1 MASVTSL
8 TASVHQ
14 RLATALSA
22 TLPTA
27 DADPLLRRSDRADY
41 QANGI
46 LALAKKAKAN
56 PRELA
61 TQVVARVE
69 SGELIGEIEVSGPG
83 FLNITLTD
91 RAITQNLAARY
102 ADDTGRLGVPTAE
115 RPGTTVIDYAQPNVA
130 KEMHV
135 GHLRSAVI
143 GDAVVQI
150 LEFTGENV
158 VRRHHIG
165 DWGTQFGMLIQYLD
179 EHPHELDHKDAR
191 VSGEEAMSNLDRLYK
206 AARKLFDSDEEF
218 KTRAR
223 RRVVDLQAGDP
234 HTLATWQK
242 FVDES
247 KIYFFSVF
255 EKLDMEVRDADIVG
269 ESGYNDMLDE
279 TCRLLEE
286 SGVAVRS
293 EGALCVFFD
302 DVKGPDGNPVPLI
315 VKKSDGG
322 YGYAATDLSAIRDR
336 VFHLKANSLLY
347 VVDARQSLHFKMVFE
362 TARRAGWLN
371 DDDVKAFQLAFGTV
385 LGKDGK
391 PFKTREGE
399 TIRLVDLLDEAIDRA
414 TAVVREKAEK
424 VGLTEEEIVENG
436 RYVGIGA
443 VKYADLSTSAV
454 RDYKFD
460 LDQMV
465 SLNGDT
471 SVYLQYAYA
480 RIQSILRKA
489 GEAGPAAHPE
499 LELAPAERALG
510 LHLDQFG
517 EAVAEVA
524 ESYEPHKLAAYL
536 FRLATLLTSFYDQCP
551 VLKAESPAQVENR
564 LFLVDLTA
572 RTLHRGMAL
581 LATRTPSPHAP
592 PPGYRPPAAGRVALR
607 HPRPGRCRCLPLQSL
622 AWRPFPIRC
631 PSWRPTRAG
640 VCSGLNSRFRRGG

>member
-8 TASVHQ
+8 GDSVQQHLAS
-14 RLATALSA
+14 ALSA
-22 TLPTA
+22 TLPEA
-27 DADPLLRRSDRADY
+27 AGADPLLRRSDRADF

-61 TQVVARVE
+61 TQVVSQVVT
-69 SGELIGEIEVSGPG
+69 GGVIKEIEVSGPG
-83 FLNITLTD
+83 FLNITITD
-91 RAITQNLAARY
+91 RAIIENLAARY
-102 ADDTGRLGVPTAE
+102 ADEARLGVPLSA

-143 GDAVVQI
+143 GDAVVQL
-150 LEFTGENV
+150 LEFTGESV

-179 EHPHELDHKDAR
+179 EHPHELDHKESQ

-234 HTLATWQK
+234 RTLAAWQK

-255 EKLDMEVRDADIVG
+255 EKLDMEIRDEDIVG
-269 ESGYNDMLDE
+269 ESGYNDMLHE

-293 EGALCVFFD
+293 EGALCVFFED
-302 DVKGPDGNPVPLI
+302 IKGPDGNPVPLI
-315 VKKSDGG
+315 VQKSDGG
-322 YGYAATDLSAIRDR
+322 FGYAATDLSAIRDR
-336 VFHLKANSLLY
+336 VFGLKADTLVY

-362 TARRAGWLN
+362 TARRAGWLGE
-371 DDDVKAFQLAFGTV
+371 DVTAYQLAFGTV

-399 TIRLVDLLDEAIDRA
+399 TVKLVDLLDEAVERA
-414 TAVVREKAEK
+414 TAVVREKDTQGQLSEAEIAERGTQ
-424 VGLTEEEIVENG
+424 VGV
-436 RYVGIGA
+436 GA
-443 VKYADLSTSAV
+443 VKYADLSTSAN

-480 RIQSILRKA
+480 RIRSILRKA
-489 GEAGPAAHPE
+489 GDIAPQAHPE
-499 LELAPAERALG
+499 LELAAAERALG
-510 LHLDQFG
+510 LHVDAFA
-517 EAVAEVA
+517 ETVAEAAA
-524 ESYEPHKLAAYL
+524 EYAPHKLAAYL
-536 FRLATLLTSFYDQCP
+536 YQLASLFTTFYDKCP
-551 VLKAESPAQVENR
+551 VLKADTPAQVENR
-564 LFLVDLTA
+564 LFLCDVTA
-572 RTLHRGMAL
+572 RTLHQGMAL
-581 LATRTPSPHAP
+581 LGIRTPEK
-592 PPGYRPPAAGRVALR
+592 L
-607 HPRPGRCRCLPLQSL
+607 
-622 AWRPFPIRC
+622 
-631 PSWRPTRAG
+631 
-640 VCSGLNSRFRRGG
+640 

>member
-8 TASVHQ
+8 SHSVEQHLAS
-14 RLATALSA
+14 AFSAALPEA
-22 TLPTA
+22 VG
-27 DADPLLRRSDRADY
+27 ADPLLRRSDRADY

-61 TQVVARVE
+61 TQVVAQVVT
-69 SGELIGEIEVSGPG
+69 GDLIKDIEVSGPG
-83 FLNITLTD
+83 FLNVTITD
-91 RAITQNLAARY
+91 KAIVENLGARY
-102 ADDTGRLGVPTAE
+102 ADADRLGVPLADA
-115 RPGTTVIDYAQPNVA
+115 PGTTVIDYAQPNVA

-143 GDAVVQI
+143 GAAVTEI
-150 LEFTGENV
+150 LEFTGESV

-179 EHPHELDHKDAR
+179 EHPHELDHKDAQ

-206 AARKLFDSDEEF
+206 AARRLFDADEEF

-234 HTLATWQK
+234 HTLAVWQK

-255 EKLDMEVRDADIVG
+255 DKLDMEIRDEDIVG
-269 ESGYNDMLDE
+269 ESGYNDMLAE

-286 SGVAVRS
+286 KGVAVRS

-315 VKKSDGG
+315 VQKSDGG

-336 VFHLKANSLLY
+336 VFQLKANSLVY

-371 DDDVKAFQLAFGTV
+371 GEATAHQLAFGTV

-399 TIRLVDLLDEAIDRA
+399 TVKLVDLLDEAVDRA

-424 VGLTEEEIVENG
+424 VGLSEREIEENG
-436 RYVGIGA
+436 RYVGVGA

-489 GEAGPAAHPE
+489 GEARPVAHPE

-517 EAVAEVA
+517 ETVHEVA
-524 ESYEPHKLAAYL
+524 AAYEPHKLAAYL
-536 FRLATLLTSFYDQCP
+536 YQLASHLTTFYDQCH
-551 VLKAESPAQVENR
+551 VLSADNAPEVVENR
-564 LFLVDLTA
+564 LFLVDLTG
-572 RTLHRGMAL
+572 RTLHKGMAL
-581 LATRTPSPHAP
+581 LGIRTPE
-592 PPGYRPPAAGRVALR
+592 RL
-607 HPRPGRCRCLPLQSL
+607 
-622 AWRPFPIRC
+622 
-631 PSWRPTRAG
+631 
-640 VCSGLNSRFRRGG
+640 

>member
-1 MASVTSL
+1 MAPVTSL

-22 TLPTA
+22 TLPEA
-27 DADPLLRRSDRADY
+27 PADPLLRRSDRADF

-61 TQVVARVE
+61 TQVVAKVE
-69 SGELIGEIEVSGPG
+69 SGVTSDLIKEIEVSGPG

-91 RAITQNLAARY
+91 AAITRNLAERY
-102 ADDTGRLGVPTAE
+102 ADEVRLGVPLAAH
-115 RPGTTVIDYAQPNVA
+115 PGTTVIDYAQPNVA

-165 DWGTQFGMLIQYLD
+165 DWGTQFGMLIQYLL
-179 EHPHELDHKDAR
+179 EHPHELDHKADGEDTA
-191 VSGEEAMSNLDRLYK
+191 VSGEEAMSNLNRLYK
-206 AARKLFDSDEEF
+206 ASRALFDSDEEF

-223 RRVVDLQAGDP
+223 RRVVDLQAGEP
-234 HTLATWQK
+234 ETLALWQR

-247 KIYFFSVF
+247 KIYFYSVF
-255 EKLDMEVRDADIVG
+255 EKLDMEIRDPDIVG

-302 DVKGPDGNPVPLI
+302 DIKGPEGNPVPLI
-315 VKKSDGG
+315 VQKSDGG

-336 VFHLKANSLLY
+336 VFNQKANTLLY

-371 DDDVKAFQLAFGTV
+371 DDVKAHQLAFGTV

-399 TIRLVDLLDEAIDRA
+399 TVRLEDLLDEAVQRA

-424 VGLTEEEIVENG
+424 VGLAEQEIVENG

-489 GEAGPAAHPE
+489 GETRPAAHPE

-517 EAVAEVA
+517 ETIAEVA
-524 ESYEPHKLAAYL
+524 EGYEPHKLAAYL
-536 FRLATLLTSFYDQCP
+536 FKLATLLTTFYDQCH
-551 VLKAESPAQVENR
+551 VLSPDNAPEVVENR
-564 LFLVDLTA
+564 LFLIDLTA

-581 LATRTPSPHAP
+581 LGIRTPE
-592 PPGYRPPAAGRVALR
+592 RL
-607 HPRPGRCRCLPLQSL
+607 
-622 AWRPFPIRC
+622 
-631 PSWRPTRAG
+631 
-640 VCSGLNSRFRRGG
+640 

>member
-1 MASVTSL
+1 MASVPSL
-8 TASVHQ
+8 ASNVQQ
-14 RLATALSA
+14 RLADALTAA
-22 TLPTA
+22 LPEA
-27 DADPLLRRSDRADY
+27 GSADPLLRRSDRADF

-46 LALAKKAKAN
+46 LALAKKLKGN

-61 TQVVARVE
+61 GQVVDAI
-69 SGELIGEIEVSGPG
+69 GENDLLKEIEVSGPG
-83 FLNITLTD
+83 FLNITVTD
-91 RAITQNLAARY
+91 RAITETLAARA
-102 ADDTGRLGVPTAE
+102 ADARLGVPLAAE
-115 RPGTTVIDYAQPNVA
+115 PGTTVIDYAQPNVA

-143 GDAVVQI
+143 GDAMVQI
-150 LEFTGENV
+150 LEFAGEQV

-165 DWGTQFGMLIQYLD
+165 DWGTQFGMLIQYLI
-179 EHPHELDHKDAR
+179 EHPHELDHKSDEAAAE
-191 VSGEEAMSNLDRLYK
+191 VSGEEAMSNLNRLYK
-206 AARKLFDSDEEF
+206 ASRALFDSDEEF
-218 KTRAR
+218 KARAR
-223 RRVVDLQAGDP
+223 DRVVALQAGEEQ
-234 HTLATWQK
+234 TLALWQR

-247 KIYFFSVF
+247 KIYFYSVF
-255 EKLDMEVRDADIVG
+255 EKLDMEVRDPDIVG

-315 VKKSDGG
+315 VKKSNGG

-336 VFHLKANSLLY
+336 VQNLGASTLLY

-371 DDDVKAFQLAFGTV
+371 DKVKAHQLAFGTV

-399 TIRLVDLLDEAIDRA
+399 TVRLVDLLDEAIDRA
-414 TAVVREKAEK
+414 TAVVAEKAGK
-424 VGLTEEEIVENG
+424 VGLSEQEITENG

-480 RIQSILRKA
+480 RIQSIKRRA
-489 GEAGPAAHPE
+489 GERRPAAHPE
-499 LELAPAERALG
+499 LGLAPAERALG

-517 EAVAEVA
+517 EVLGEVA
-524 ESYEPHKLAAYL
+524 TSYEPHKLAAYL
-536 FRLATLLTSFYDQCP
+536 YQLASHLTTFYDQCH
-551 VLKAESPAQVENR
+551 VLSDDNAPEVVENR
-564 LFLVDLTA
+564 LFLVDLTG
-572 RTLHRGMAL
+572 RTLHQGMAL
-581 LATRTPSPHAP
+581 LGIRTPE
-592 PPGYRPPAAGRVALR
+592 RL
-607 HPRPGRCRCLPLQSL
+607 
-622 AWRPFPIRC
+622 
-631 PSWRPTRAG
+631 
-640 VCSGLNSRFRRGG
+640 

>member
-8 TASVHQ
+8 SDSVQQHLAS
-14 RLATALSA
+14 ALSA
-22 TLPTA
+22 TLPEA
-27 DADPLLRRSDRADY
+27 AGADPLLRRSDRADF

-61 TQVVARVE
+61 TKVVSEIVT
-69 SGELIGEIEVSGPG
+69 GEVIKDVEVSGPG
-83 FLNITLTD
+83 FLNITVTD
-91 RAITQNLAARY
+91 RAITEILAARY
-102 ADDTGRLGVPTAE
+102 ADDTGRLGVPYAE
-115 RPGTTVIDYAQPNVA
+115 HPGTTVIDYAQPNVA

-143 GDAVVQI
+143 GDAAVQL
-150 LEFTGENV
+150 LEFTGETV

-179 EHPHELDHKDAR
+179 EHPHELDHKDAE

-206 AARKLFDSDEEF
+206 AARKVFDSDEEF

-223 RRVVDLQAGDP
+223 RRVVDLQAGEP
-234 HTLATWQK
+234 RTLAAWQK

-255 EKLDMEVRDADIVG
+255 EKLDMEIRDADIVG
-269 ESGYNDMLDE
+269 ESGYNDMLAE

-293 EGALCVFFD
+293 EGALCVFFE

-315 VKKSDGG
+315 VQKSDGG

-336 VFHLKANSLLY
+336 VFNLKADSLLY
-347 VVDARQSLHFKMVFE
+347 VVDARQSLHFRMVFE

-371 DDDVKAFQLAFGTV
+371 DDVKAFQLAFGTV
-385 LGKDGK
+385 LGMDGK

-399 TIRLVDLLDEAIDRA
+399 TVKLVDLLDEAVERA

-424 VGLTEEEIVENG
+424 VGLTEQEIEENG
-436 RYVGIGA
+436 RHVGIGA

-480 RIQSILRKA
+480 RIQSILRKSEGA
-489 GEAGPAAHPE
+489 TPTPHPE
-499 LELAPAERALG
+499 LELAAAERALG

-517 EAVAEVA
+517 ETVLEVA
-524 ESYEPHKLAAYL
+524 AAHEPHKLASYL
-536 FRLATLLTSFYDQCP
+536 YQLASHLTTFYDQCP
-551 VLKAESPAQVENR
+551 VLKAETGEQKENR

-581 LATRTPSPHAP
+581 LGIRTPDK
-592 PPGYRPPAAGRVALR
+592 L
-607 HPRPGRCRCLPLQSL
+607 
-622 AWRPFPIRC
+622 
-631 PSWRPTRAG
+631 
-640 VCSGLNSRFRRGG
+640 

>member
-8 TASVHQ
+8 GDSVQQHLAS
-14 RLATALSA
+14 ALSA
-22 TLPTA
+22 TLPEA
-27 DADPLLRRSDRADY
+27 AGADPLLRRSDRADF

-61 TQVVARVE
+61 TQVVSQVVT
-69 SGELIGEIEVSGPG
+69 GGVIKEIEVSGPG
-83 FLNITLTD
+83 FLNITITD
-91 RAITQNLAARY
+91 RAIIENLAARY
-102 ADDTGRLGVPTAE
+102 ADEARLGVPLSA

-143 GDAVVQI
+143 GDAVVQL
-150 LEFTGENV
+150 LEFTGESV

-179 EHPHELDHKDAR
+179 EHPHELDHKESQ

-234 HTLATWQK
+234 RTLAAWQK

-255 EKLDMEVRDADIVG
+255 EKLDMEIRDEDIVG
-269 ESGYNDMLDE
+269 ESGYNDMLHE

-293 EGALCVFFD
+293 EGALCVFFED
-302 DVKGPDGNPVPLI
+302 IKGPDGNPVPLI
-315 VKKSDGG
+315 VQKSDGG
-322 YGYAATDLSAIRDR
+322 FGYAATDLSAIRDR
-336 VFHLKANSLLY
+336 VFGLKADTLVY

-362 TARRAGWLN
+362 TARRAGWLGE
-371 DDDVKAFQLAFGTV
+371 DVTAYQLAFGTV

-399 TIRLVDLLDEAIDRA
+399 TVKLVDLLDEAVERA
-414 TAVVREKAEK
+414 TAVVREKDTQRQLSEAEIAERGTQ
-424 VGLTEEEIVENG
+424 VGV
-436 RYVGIGA
+436 GA
-443 VKYADLSTSAV
+443 VKYADLSTSAN

-480 RIQSILRKA
+480 RIRSILRKA
-489 GEAGPAAHPE
+489 GDIAPQAHPE
-499 LELAPAERALG
+499 LELAAAERALG
-510 LHLDQFG
+510 LHVDAFA
-517 EAVAEVA
+517 ETVAEAAA
-524 ESYEPHKLAAYL
+524 EYAPHKLAAYL
-536 FRLATLLTSFYDQCP
+536 YQLASLFTTFYDKCP
-551 VLKAESPAQVENR
+551 VLKADTPAQVENR
-564 LFLVDLTA
+564 LFLCDVTA
-572 RTLHRGMAL
+572 RTLHQGMAL
-581 LATRTPSPHAP
+581 LGIRTPEK
-592 PPGYRPPAAGRVALR
+592 L
-607 HPRPGRCRCLPLQSL
+607 
-622 AWRPFPIRC
+622 
-631 PSWRPTRAG
+631 
-640 VCSGLNSRFRRGG
+640 

>member
-61 TQVVARVE
+61 AQVVAQVE

-91 RAITQNLAARY
+91 RAITANLAERY
-102 ADDTGRLGVPTAE
+102 ADARLGVPLAAH
-115 RPGTTVIDYAQPNVA
+115 PGTTVIDYAQPNVA

-179 EHPHELDHKDAR
+179 EHPHELDHKDTQ

-286 SGVAVRS
+286 SGVAERS

-302 DVKGPDGNPVPLI
+302 DIKGPDGNRVPLI

-536 FRLATLLTSFYDQCP
+536 FKLATLLTSFYDQCP
-551 VLKAESPAQVENR
+551 VLKADTPAQVENR

-581 LATRTPSPHAP
+581 LGIRTPDK
-592 PPGYRPPAAGRVALR
+592 L
-607 HPRPGRCRCLPLQSL
+607 
-622 AWRPFPIRC
+622 
-631 PSWRPTRAG
+631 
-640 VCSGLNSRFRRGG
+640 

>member
-14 RLATALSA
+14 RLASALSA
-22 TLPTA
+22 TLPETGA
-27 DADPLLRRSDRADY
+27 ADPLLRRSDRADF

-61 TQVVARVE
+61 AQVVGHVVT
-69 SGELIGEIEVSGPG
+69 GDVIKDVEVSGPG
-83 FLNITLTD
+83 FLNVTVTD
-91 RAITQNLAARY
+91 RAITENLAARA
-102 ADDTGRLGVPTAE
+102 ADPDGRLGVPYAE
-115 RPGTTVIDYAQPNVA
+115 QPGTTVIDYAQPNVA

-143 GDAVVQI
+143 GDSVVQL

-179 EHPHELDHKDAR
+179 EHPHELDHKASE

-206 AARKLFDSDEEF
+206 AARRLFDSDEEF

-223 RRVVDLQAGDP
+223 RRVVDLQAGDAR
-234 HTLATWQK
+234 TVAMWQK

-255 EKLDMEVRDADIVG
+255 EKLDMDVRDADIVG
-269 ESGYNDMLDE
+269 ESGYNDMLAE

-302 DVKGPDGNPVPLI
+302 DIKGPDGNQVPLI
-315 VKKSDGG
+315 VQKSDGG

-336 VFHLKANSLLY
+336 VFNLKANTLLY

-371 DDDVKAFQLAFGTV
+371 DDVTAFQLAFGTV

-399 TIRLVDLLDEAIDRA
+399 TVRLVDLLDEAIDRA
-414 TAVVREKAEK
+414 SAVVREKAQD
-424 VGLTEEEIVENG
+424 LTEEEITERG
-436 RYVGIGA
+436 AQVGIGA
-443 VKYADLSTSAV
+443 VKYADLSTSAN

-489 GEAGPAAHPE
+489 QEVRPAAHPE
-499 LELAPAERALG
+499 LELTQAERALG
-510 LHLDQFG
+510 LHTDAFA
-517 EAVAEVA
+517 EAVRESAEEYA
-524 ESYEPHKLAAYL
+524 PHKLAAYL
-536 FRLATLLTSFYDQCP
+536 YQLASLYTSFYDKCP
-551 VLKAESPAQVENR
+551 VLKAETPEQVENR
-564 LFLVDLTA
+564 LFLCDVTA
-572 RTLHRGMAL
+572 RTLHQGMAL
-581 LATRTPSPHAP
+581 LGIRTPE
-592 PPGYRPPAAGRVALR
+592 RL
-607 HPRPGRCRCLPLQSL
+607 
-622 AWRPFPIRC
+622 
-631 PSWRPTRAG
+631 
-640 VCSGLNSRFRRGG
+640 

>member
-8 TASVHQ
+8 SDSVHQ
-14 RLATALSA
+14 RLAAALSA
-22 TLPTA
+22 ALPQSGS
-27 DADPLLRRSDRADY
+27 ADPLLRRSDRADF

-46 LALAKKAKAN
+46 LALAKKEKAN

-61 TQVVARVE
+61 TQVVSRVE
-69 SGELIGEIEVSGPG
+69 SGDVIKDIEVSGPG
-83 FLNITLTD
+83 FLNITITD
-91 RAITQNLAARY
+91 RAITQTLAARY
-102 ADDTGRLGVPTAE
+102 ADDTGRLGVPQAE
-115 RPGTTVIDYAQPNVA
+115 HPGTTVIDYAQPNVA

-143 GDAVVQI
+143 GDSVAQL
-150 LEFTGENV
+150 LEFTGESV

-165 DWGTQFGMLIQYLD
+165 DWGTQFGMLIQYLE
-179 EHPHELDHKDAR
+179 EHPHELDHKADE
-191 VSGEEAMSNLDRLYK
+191 VSGEEAMSNLERIYK
-206 AARKLFDSDEEF
+206 AARKLFDADEEF

-223 RRVVDLQAGDP
+223 RRVVDLQAGEP
-234 HTLATWQK
+234 RTLAMWQK

-255 EKLDMEVRDADIVG
+255 EKLDMEIRDPDIVG
-269 ESGYNDMLDE
+269 ESGYNDMLAE

-302 DVKGPDGNPVPLI
+302 DIKGPDGKPVPLI
-315 VKKSDGG
+315 VQKSDGG

-336 VFHLKANSLLY
+336 VFTIKANTLLY

-371 DDDVKAFQLAFGTV
+371 EDVRAVQLAFGTV

-399 TIRLVDLLDEAIDRA
+399 TVRLVDLLDEAIDRA
-414 TAVVREKAEK
+414 SAVVREKAQD
-424 VGLTEEEIVENG
+424 LSEEEIAERG
-436 RYVGIGA
+436 TQVGIGA
-443 VKYADLSTSAV
+443 VKYADLSTSAS

-489 GEAGPAAHPE
+489 GEARPVAHPE
-499 LELAPAERALG
+499 LDLHEAERALG
-510 LHLDQFG
+510 LHADSF
-517 EAVAEVA
+517 AATVAEA
-524 ESYEPHKLAAYL
+524 ATDYAPHKMTAYL
-536 FRLATLLTSFYDQCP
+536 YQLASLYTTFYDKCP
-551 VLKAESPAQVENR
+551 VLKAESPEQIENR
-564 LFLVDLTA
+564 LFLCDITA
-572 RTLHRGMAL
+572 RTLHQGMAL
-581 LATRTPSPHAP
+581 LGIRTPE
-592 PPGYRPPAAGRVALR
+592 RL
-607 HPRPGRCRCLPLQSL
+607 
-622 AWRPFPIRC
+622 
-631 PSWRPTRAG
+631 
-640 VCSGLNSRFRRGG
+640 

>member
-8 TASVHQ
+8 RDSVQRHLAS
-14 RLATALSA
+14 ALSA
-22 TLPTA
+22 ALPEA
-27 DADPLLRRSDRADY
+27 AGADPLLRRSDRADY

-46 LALAKKAKAN
+46 LALAKRAKAN

-61 TQVVARVE
+61 TQVVAGIVT
-69 SGELIGEIEVSGPG
+69 GEVIADVEVSGPG
-83 FLNITLTD
+83 FLNITVAD
-91 RAITQNLAARY
+91 QAITENLAARY
-102 ADDTGRLGVPTAE
+102 ADDTGRLGVPFAE

-143 GDAVVQI
+143 GDAMVRL

-179 EHPHELDHKDAR
+179 EHPHELDHKASE

-206 AARKLFDSDEEF
+206 TARRLFDSDEEF

-223 RRVVDLQAGDP
+223 RRVVDLQAGDEK
-234 HTLATWQK
+234 TLASWQK

-255 EKLDMEVRDADIVG
+255 DKLDLEVRDPDIVG
-269 ESGYNDMLDE
+269 ESGYNDMLAE

-302 DVKGPDGNPVPLI
+302 DIKGPEGNPVPLI
-315 VKKSDGG
+315 VQKSDGG

-336 VFHLKANSLLY
+336 VFDLDASTLLY
-347 VVDARQSLHFKMVFE
+347 VVDARQALHFRMVFE
-362 TARRAGWLN
+362 TARRAKWLN
-371 DDDVKAFQLAFGTV
+371 DEVTAVQLAFGTI

-391 PFKTREGE
+391 PFKTRAGE
-399 TIRLVDLLDEAIDRA
+399 TVKLEGLLDEAVERA

-424 VGLTEEEIVENG
+424 VGLTEDEIVENG
-436 RYVGIGA
+436 RYVGVGA

-465 SLNGDT
+465 SLSGDT

-480 RIQSILRKA
+480 RIRSILRKA
-489 GEAGPAAHPE
+489 GEARPVAHPE
-499 LELAPAERALG
+499 LALAPAERALG
-510 LHLDQFG
+510 LHLDQFA
-517 EAVAEVA
+517 ETVLEVA
-524 ESYEPHKLAAYL
+524 AAREPHKMAAYL
-536 FRLATLLTSFYDQCP
+536 YQLASLLTSFYDQCP
-551 VLKAESPAQVENR
+551 VLKADTPAQVENR

-572 RTLHRGMAL
+572 RTLHRGMEL
-581 LATRTPSPHAP
+581 LGIRTPEK
-592 PPGYRPPAAGRVALR
+592 L
-607 HPRPGRCRCLPLQSL
+607 
-622 AWRPFPIRC
+622 
-631 PSWRPTRAG
+631 
-640 VCSGLNSRFRRGG
+640 

>member
-14 RLATALSA
+14 RLADALTAA
-22 TLPTA
+22 LPEA
-27 DADPLLRRSDRADY
+27 GAADPLLRRSDRADF

-61 TQVVARVE
+61 AQVVARME
-69 SGELIGEIEVSGPG
+69 SGDLLADIEVSGPG
-83 FLNITLTD
+83 FLNITVTD
-91 RAITQNLAARY
+91 SAIIDNLAARA
-102 ADDTGRLGVPTAE
+102 ADTDRLGVPRAE
-115 RPGTTVIDYAQPNVA
+115 HPGTTVIDYAQPNVA

-150 LEFTGENV
+150 LQFTGETV

-165 DWGTQFGMLIQYLD
+165 DWGTQFGMLIQYLI
-179 EHPHELDHKDAR
+179 EHPHELDHDKGEGE
-191 VSGEEAMSNLDRLYK
+191 VSGEEAMSNLNRLYK
-206 AARKLFDSDEEF
+206 SSRALFDSDEEF

-223 RRVVDLQAGDP
+223 RRVVDLQAGDAE
-234 HTLATWQK
+234 TLALWQK

-247 KIYFFSVF
+247 KIYFYSVF
-255 EKLDMEVRDADIVG
+255 DKLDMEIRDPDVVG

-315 VKKSDGG
+315 VRKSDGG
-322 YGYAATDLSAIRDR
+322 YGYAATDLSAIRNR
-336 VFHLKANSLLY
+336 VFDLKASTLLY

-371 DDDVKAFQLAFGTV
+371 DDVKAVQLAFGTV

-399 TIRLVDLLDEAIDRA
+399 TVRLVDLLDEAVERA
-414 TAVVREKAEK
+414 TAVVREKDTRGE
-424 VGLTEEEIVENG
+424 LSDEEIAERG
-436 RYVGIGA
+436 AQVGIGA
-443 VKYADLSTSAV
+443 VKYADLSTSAN

-480 RIQSILRKA
+480 RIQSILRRA
-489 GEAGPAAHPE
+489 GETRPTAHA
-499 LELAPAERALG
+499 ELALEPAERALG
-510 LHLDQFG
+510 LHVDQF
-517 EAVAEVA
+517 AETLA
-524 ESYEPHKLAAYL
+524 ETAAEYAPHKLAAYL
-536 FRLATLLTSFYDQCP
+536 YQLASLYTTFYDKCP
-551 VLKAESPAQVENR
+551 VLKAETPAQVENR
-564 LFLVDLTA
+564 LFLCDVTA
-572 RTLHRGMAL
+572 RTLHQGMAL
-581 LATRTPSPHAP
+581 LGIRTPE
-592 PPGYRPPAAGRVALR
+592 RL
-607 HPRPGRCRCLPLQSL
+607 
-622 AWRPFPIRC
+622 
-631 PSWRPTRAG
+631 
-640 VCSGLNSRFRRGG
+640 

>member
-8 TASVHQ
+8 SDSVQQHLAS
-14 RLATALSA
+14 ALSA
-22 TLPTA
+22 TRPEA
-27 DADPLLRRSDRADY
+27 AGADPLLRRSDRADY

-61 TQVVARVE
+61 AEVVSHVVT
-69 SGELIGEIEVSGPG
+69 GDELIKDVEVSGPG
-83 FLNITLTD
+83 FLNITVAD
-91 RAITQNLAARY
+91 RAITANLAARY
-102 ADDTGRLGVPTAE
+102 ADPERLGVPVAAD
-115 RPGTTVIDYAQPNVA
+115 PGTTVIDYAQPNVA

-143 GDAVVQI
+143 GDSVVQL

-179 EHPHELDHKDAR
+179 EHPHELDHKSSGDGTA
-191 VSGEEAMSNLDRLYK
+191 SGEEAMSNLDRLYK
-206 AARKLFDSDEEF
+206 TARKLFDSDEEF
-218 KTRAR
+218 KTRSR

-234 HTLATWQK
+234 RTLSIWQK

-247 KIYFFSVF
+247 KLYFFSVF
-255 EKLDMEVRDADIVG
+255 EKLDMEIQDADIVG
-269 ESGYNDMLDE
+269 ESGYNDMLAE

-293 EGALCVFFD
+293 EGALCVFFE
-302 DVKGPDGNPVPLI
+302 DVLGPDGKQVPLI
-315 VKKSDGG
+315 VQKSDGG

-336 VFHLKANSLLY
+336 VFHLKADTLLY
-347 VVDARQSLHFKMVFE
+347 VVDARQALHFKMVFE
-362 TARRAGWLN
+362 TARRAGWLG
-371 DDDVKAFQLAFGTV
+371 DGVKAVQLAFGTV

-399 TIRLVDLLDEAIDRA
+399 TVKLVDLLDEAIDRA
-414 TAVVREKAEK
+414 SAVVREKAQD
-424 VGLTEEEIVENG
+424 LSEEEIAERG
-436 RYVGIGA
+436 AQVGVGA
-443 VKYADLSTSAV
+443 VKYADLSTSAN

-480 RIQSILRKA
+480 RIRSILRKA
-489 GEAGPAAHPE
+489 PEGVGPSAHPE
-499 LELAPAERALG
+499 LALHEAERALG
-510 LHLDQFG
+510 LHVDAFA
-517 EAVAEVA
+517 ETVADAAREYA
-524 ESYEPHKLAAYL
+524 PHKLAAYL
-536 FRLATLLTSFYDQCP
+536 YQLASLYTSFYDKCP
-551 VLKAESPAQVENR
+551 VLKAESPEQVANR
-564 LFLVDLTA
+564 LFLCDVTA

-581 LATRTPSPHAP
+581 LGIRTPE
-592 PPGYRPPAAGRVALR
+592 RL
-607 HPRPGRCRCLPLQSL
+607 
-622 AWRPFPIRC
+622 
-631 PSWRPTRAG
+631 
-640 VCSGLNSRFRRGG
+640 

>member
-1 MASVTSL
+1 MAPVTSL
-8 TASVHQ
+8 SDSVQQH
-14 RLATALSA
+14 LATALSA
-22 TLPTA
+22 ALPDA
-27 DADPLLRRSDRADY
+27 GSADPLLRRSDRADF

-61 TQVVARVE
+61 TQVVSQVVT
-69 SGELIGEIEVSGPG
+69 GDVIKDIEVSGPG
-83 FLNITLTD
+83 FLNITIGD
-91 RAITQNLAARY
+91 KAIIETLAARY
-102 ADDTGRLGVPTAE
+102 ADTDRLGVPYAE

-143 GDAVVQI
+143 GDAVVHL
-150 LEFTGENV
+150 LEFTGETV

-179 EHPHELDHKDAR
+179 EHPHELDHKAGD
-191 VSGEEAMSNLDRLYK
+191 VSGEEAMSNLNRLYK
-206 AARKLFDSDEEF
+206 AARAIFDSDDEF

-223 RRVVDLQAGDP
+223 RRVVDLQAGEP
-234 HTLATWQK
+234 RTLAMWQK

-247 KIYFFSVF
+247 KIYFYSVF
-255 EKLDMEVRDADIVG
+255 EKLDMEIRDPDIVG
-269 ESGYNDMLDE
+269 ESGYNDMLAE

-293 EGALCVFFD
+293 EGALCVFFED
-302 DVKGPDGNPVPLI
+302 IKGPDGKPVPLI
-315 VKKSDGG
+315 VQKSDGG

-336 VFHLKANSLLY
+336 VFNHKASTLLY
-347 VVDARQSLHFKMVFE
+347 VVDVRQSLHFRMVFE

-371 DDDVKAFQLAFGTV
+371 DGVTTHQLAFGTV

-399 TIRLVDLLDEAIDRA
+399 TVRLEDLLDEAVERA

-424 VGLTEEEIVENG
+424 VGLSEQEIVENG

-465 SLNGDT
+465 SLSGDT

-489 GEAGPAAHPE
+489 GEARPAAHPE

-510 LHLDQFG
+510 LHLDRFA
-517 EAVAEVA
+517 ETVLEVA
-524 ESYEPHKLAAYL
+524 SAYEPHKLAAYL
-536 FRLATLLTSFYDQCP
+536 YELATHLTKFYDQCQ
-551 VLKAESPAQVENR
+551 VLSAENAPEVVENR

-581 LATRTPSPHAP
+581 LGIRTPE
-592 PPGYRPPAAGRVALR
+592 RL
-607 HPRPGRCRCLPLQSL
+607 
-622 AWRPFPIRC
+622 
-631 PSWRPTRAG
+631 
-640 VCSGLNSRFRRGG
+640 

>member
-1 MASVTSL
+1 MASVPSL
-8 TASVHQ
+8 ASTVQQ
-14 RLATALSA
+14 RLADALSA
-22 TLPTA
+22 ALPEA
-27 DADPLLRRSDRADY
+27 GSADPLLRRSDRADF

-46 LALAKKAKAN
+46 LALAKKLNGN

-61 TQVVARVE
+61 AKVVDA
-69 SGELIGEIEVSGPG
+69 IGPNDVLKDIEVSGPG
-83 FLNITLTD
+83 FLNITITD
-91 RAITQNLAARY
+91 QAIVETLAARA
-102 ADDTGRLGVPTAE
+102 ADDRLGVPYTPDA
-115 RPGTTVIDYAQPNVA
+115 GTTVIDYAQPNVA

-143 GDAVVQI
+143 GDAMVRI
-150 LEFTGENV
+150 LEFVGEKV

-165 DWGTQFGMLIQYLD
+165 DWGTQFGMLIQYLI
-179 EHPHELDHKDAR
+179 EHPHELDHKGEGE
-191 VSGEEAMSNLDRLYK
+191 VSGEEAMSNLNRLYK
-206 AARKLFDSDEEF
+206 ASRAFFDSDEEF
-218 KTRAR
+218 KERAR
-223 RRVVDLQAGDP
+223 HRVVDLQSGDAE
-234 HTLATWQK
+234 TLALWQK

-247 KIYFFSVF
+247 KIYFYSVF
-255 EKLDMEVRDADIVG
+255 NKLDMEIRDADVVG

-279 TCRLLEE
+279 TCRILEE
-286 SGVAVRS
+286 TGVAVRS

-315 VKKSDGG
+315 VKKSNGG

-336 VFHLKANSLLY
+336 VQNLGADSLLY

-371 DDDVKAFQLAFGTV
+371 DKVKAVQLAFGTV

-399 TIRLVDLLDEAIDRA
+399 TVRLVDLLDEAIDRA
-414 TAVVREKAEK
+414 TAVVAEKKEKA
-424 VGLTEEEIVENG
+424 GLSDQEVVENG

-480 RIQSILRKA
+480 RIQSIKRKA
-489 GEAGPAAHPE
+489 GDRKPAAHPE
-499 LELAPAERALG
+499 LELAPAERALS

-517 EAVAEVA
+517 EMLAEVA
-524 ESYEPHKLAAYL
+524 DSYEPHKLAAYL
-536 FRLATLLTSFYDQCP
+536 YQLASILTTFYDQCP
-551 VLKAESPAQVENR
+551 VVKPEPPQAVGENR

-572 RTLHRGMAL
+572 RTLHHGMAL
-581 LATRTPSPHAP
+581 LGIRTPE
-592 PPGYRPPAAGRVALR
+592 RL
-607 HPRPGRCRCLPLQSL
+607 
-622 AWRPFPIRC
+622 
-631 PSWRPTRAG
+631 
-640 VCSGLNSRFRRGG
+640 